1 MVREVYRT
9 EETPI
14 NRRPLVMQVTDG
26 VELVYE
32 EGALEELHIT
42 LNYSSIILR
51 GGDQSRLVLDRLLD
65 GDPFLIEIHPS
76 RPSFLHRL

>member
-9 EETPI
+9 KATPI

-51 GGDQSRLVLDRLLD
+51 GDQSRLVLDRLLD

-76 RPSFLHRL
+76 RSSFLHRL

>member
-51 GGDQSRLVLDRLLD
+51 GDQSRLVLDRLLD
-65 GDPFLIEIHPS
+65 GEPFLIEIHPS
-76 RPSFLHRL
+76 RSSFLHSL

>member
-51 GGDQSRLVLDRLLD
+51 GDQSRLVLDRLLD
-65 GDPFLIEIHPS
+65 GEPFLIEIHPS
-76 RPSFLHRL
+76 RSSFLHRL

>member
-32 EGALEELHIT
+32 EGALEELHIP
-42 LNYSSIILR
+42 LNDSAIILR
-51 GGDQSRLVLDRLLD
+51 GDSALRVRDRLLD
-65 GDPFLIEIHPS
+65 EEPFLIEIHPS
-76 RPSFLHRL
+76 RSSFLHRL